1 MKLPRRARAYSC
13 GFNLF
18 QGGGFVCSDLSR
30 AGAFYQQL
38 WVFWRRGYMVRLDIH
53 WGRQFFL
60 DGASHFALRATPAD
74 FVANF
79 KILGSQEFPLD
90 V

>member
-1 MKLPRRARAYSC
+1 MVF
-13 GFNLF
+13 FN
-18 QGGGFVCSDLSR
+18 
-30 AGAFYQQL
+30 
-38 WVFWRRGYMVRLDIH
+38 IH